1 MHLPVHLSRGNVLC
15 VNELGSKRRTGEV
28 HGVVHLWN
36 VKMLSIRWLMVD
48 GYTSRCTCREG
59 VRCVSMS
66 WSVRGVR
73 GWGITKQ
80 ETGRV
85 SCGLIGERC
94 CWEYIYMPRTT

>member
-28 HGVVHLWN
+28 HGGVHLWN
-36 VKMLSIRWLMVD
+36 VKMLSVSWLMVD
-48 GYTSRCTCREG
+48 GCTSRCTG
-59 VRCVSMS
+59 V
-66 WSVRGVR
+66 
-73 GWGITKQ
+73 GITKQ

-94 CWEYIYMPRTT
+94 CWEYIYV